1 VFVGTFEHSLDDKG
15 RIVLPAPF
23 RQYLAERGYVS
34 QYDQCLGL
42 WTPEGFTDVAARL
55 TERVRGGE
63 ASQMA
68 LRAFSANAHE
78 VRPDTQGRI
87 SIPERLRAFAGL
99 EREVVVI
106 GALERIELWDA
117 TRWQSLQDESDQ
129 SLTDAVTQL
138 GI

>member
-1 VFVGTFEHSLDDKG
+1 
-15 RIVLPAPF
+15 
-23 RQYLAERGYVS
+23 
-34 QYDQCLGL
+34 
-42 WTPEGFTDVAARL
+42 
-55 TERVRGGE
+55 
-63 ASQMA
+63 MA

-99 EREVVVI
+99 ERDVVVI

-117 TRWQSLQDESDQ
+117 SRWQALQDESDQ

>member
-23 RQYLAERGYVS
+23 RQYLAERGFVS

-42 WTPEGFTDVAARL
+42 WTPEGFDDVAERL
-55 TERVRGGE
+55 KTRVRAGE
-63 ASQMA
+63 VSPMA
-68 LRAFSANAHE
+68 LRAFAANAHE
-78 VRPDTQGRI
+78 VRPDSQGRI
-87 SIPERLRAFAGL
+87 GIPERLRQFAGL

-106 GALERIELWDA
+106 GALDRIELWDA
-117 TRWQSLQDESDQ
+117 GRWAALQDESDQ
-129 SLTDAVTQL
+129 SLTDAVTNL

>member
-23 RQYLAERGYVS
+23 RQYLADRGFVS

-42 WTPEGFTDVAARL
+42 WTPEGFEQVANRL
-55 TERVRGGE
+55 TERVRAGE
-63 ASQMA
+63 ASQLA
-68 LRAFSANAHE
+68 LRAFAANAHE
-78 VRPDTQGRI
+78 VRPDSQGRI
-87 SIPERLRAFAGL
+87 GLPERLRQFAGL

-106 GALERIELWDA
+106 GALDRIELWDA
-117 TRWQSLQDESDQ
+117 GRWGALQDESDQ
-129 SLTDAVTQL
+129 SLTEAVTNL